1 MKYFVPICLCIAGAF
16 AFLAW
21 SNQHN
26 ESAAD
31 PFKKLKPFEAEAWK
45 WSYPESN
52 WDAWHAGHVLDDVE
66 RWKNDFNSTA
76 TSRTI
81 EGDWRLEGPTNIGGR
96 FNFIRQHPEDPSIL
110 YAGSS
115 AGGLWKGVN
124 GEWTP
129 LTEDFPALSMG
140 DLAFYPGNPDRLFL
154 ATGDPQIS
162 SFPRIGKGVYR
173 SLDGGEN
180 WENMGLDSM
189 GIISKL
195 LFVPGAED
203 GAPVLFAGAMGNPA
217 QPNDYRG
224 LFRSEDAGISW
235 SQVLLPDDSAGVTD
249 LLYDP
254 DTEAVYA
261 AAWQRTRNSTGSDVW
276 GPHCRIW
283 KSNDAGLN
291 WQALP
296 NPWGEGSR
304 GRIGLALS
312 SQGLYALVV
321 GQDSQLDNLYRSTD
335 GGENW
340 GAVIPEENIPENALG
355 GFGWYFSKVRINPF
369 DPDDITI
376 LGVNLWNSLNGGNTW
391 DLMGPEWWTYEVH
404 ADKHD
409 LQWMGSQT
417 CVLATDGGLYK
428 TEDHGQTWEDIE
440 DIPVTQFYRATWNP
454 HNPGAYTG
462 GAQDNGT
469 TTGNYEDLNGWTRD
483 LGGDGF
489 TAIFHPTDAAL
500 RYAGYQWGNWRFSLT
515 GADEEPLWNDFTTGI
530 DEDDRVW
537 WDAPLIYHPSNPDEM
552 WTGSQRVYRMQNA
565 PVSVWQPVS
574 EDLTYAESPGLS
586 YRCVSAL
593 AGSHFSEDIVAAG
606 TTDGRVWIT
615 QDHGA
620 TWNPM
625 ETGLPGQ
632 FITDIEFDPYHPDS
646 MFCTVSGYRNAVY
659 TPFVFR
665 AAIGGDWQSIQGD
678 LPEHPVNQIM
688 PLNDSIWTVATDAGV
703 FATLNWGANWEP
715 VGNLPTIPVYDIDA
729 DTITDRLIAGTFARS
744 MMSFPLDSIMPA
756 EEVIEPNAV
765 TELSSTDLNVFPNPF
780 DASLSVAWPEGT
792 HRVVIF
798 DMAGRQVFENT
809 GLQPLNQTIN
819 TSEWPA
825 GSYVVRTEGT
835 FGSRTQQAIKLR

>member
-1 MKYFVPICLCIAGAF
+1 M
-16 AFLAW
+16 
-21 SNQHN
+21 
-26 ESAAD
+26 
-31 PFKKLKPFEAEAWK
+31 
-45 WSYPESN
+45 
-52 WDAWHAGHVLDDVE
+52 
-66 RWKNDFNSTA
+66 
-76 TSRTI
+76 
-81 EGDWRLEGPTNIGGR
+81 
-96 FNFIRQHPEDPSIL
+96 
-110 YAGSS
+110 
-115 AGGLWKGVN
+115 
-124 GEWTP
+124 
-129 LTEDFPALSMG
+129 
-140 DLAFYPGNPDRLFL
+140 
-154 ATGDPQIS
+154 
-162 SFPRIGKGVYR
+162 
-173 SLDGGEN
+173 
-180 WENMGLDSM
+180 
-189 GIISKL
+189 
-195 LFVPGAED
+195 
-203 GAPVLFAGAMGNPA
+203 
-217 QPNDYRG
+217 
-224 LFRSEDAGISW
+224 
-235 SQVLLPDDSAGVTD
+235 
-249 LLYDP
+249 
-254 DTEAVYA
+254 
-261 AAWQRTRNSTGSDVW
+261 
-276 GPHCRIW
+276 
-283 KSNDAGLN
+283 
-291 WQALP
+291 
-296 NPWGEGSR
+296 
-304 GRIGLALS
+304 
-312 SQGLYALVV
+312 
-321 GQDSQLDNLYRSTD
+321 
-335 GGENW
+335 
-340 GAVIPEENIPENALG
+340 
-355 GFGWYFSKVRINPF
+355 
-369 DPDDITI
+369 
-376 LGVNLWNSLNGGNTW
+376 
-391 DLMGPEWWTYEVH
+391 
-404 ADKHD
+404 
-409 LQWMGSQT
+409 
-417 CVLATDGGLYK
+417 
-428 TEDHGQTWEDIE
+428 
-440 DIPVTQFYRATWNP
+440 
-454 HNPGAYTG
+454 
-462 GAQDNGT
+462 
-469 TTGNYEDLNGWTRD
+469 
-483 LGGDGF
+483 
-489 TAIFHPTDAAL
+489 
-500 RYAGYQWGNWRFSLT
+500 
-515 GADEEPLWNDFTTGI
+515 WNDFTTGI

-565 PVSVWQPVS
+565 PVSVWQAVS

-765 TELSSTDLNVFPNPF
+765 TEAGAIELNVFPNPF

-798 DMAGRQVFENT
+798 DMAGRQVFEHM
-809 GLQPLNQTIN
+809 GLLPLSQPIN